1 MIGSGQ
7 PQDQKGEYM
16 AGKKPSFITGAN
28 AKIKVDGKTFAYASD
43 VSYQVV
49 VDTIPIETMG
59 RYEAVTNEPV
69 NYSVAGELSVVRYT
83 NIAYDGGMPGTS
95 QKGNGLGNAT
105 FSSGSGNRSYEI
117 NPGNLLLSKT
127 WDLAV
132 YQKTQTS
139 ETAGGE
145 TASIDNALVEFITIK
160 DCRFT
165 RKSAALNK
173 RGVLVDRLSFVGILA
188 DDESFDASYS
198 GDTDLQ

>member
-1 MIGSGQ
+1 MA
-7 PQDQKGEYM
+7 QK
-16 AGKKPSFITGAN
+16 KVSFVTGAN
-28 AKIKVDGKTFAYASD
+28 AKIKVGGKTFAYASD
-43 VSYQVV
+43 VSYSIV

-83 NIAYDGGMPGTS
+83 GIAKANNMPGAHAD
-95 QKGNGLGNAT
+95 GNGVGKVNYQTGGNAAD
-105 FSSGSGNRSYEI
+105 EL
-117 NPGNLLLSKT
+117 NPGNLLFSQS

-132 YQKTQTS
+132 FQKTQNAA
-139 ETAGGE
+139 TAGGS
-145 TASIDNALVEFITIK
+145 TAATSEAVEFITIR

-173 RGVLVDRLSFVGILA
+173 RGILVDRLAFVGILA

-198 GDTDLQ
+198 GDEDLS